1 MNMIFSNPA
10 WVAAPKKVNILSEDV
25 HIWRISLD
33 RPEIELKNLLKSLS
47 EDEIARAERFYFEE
61 HRQHFIAGR
70 GILRTILSQYLNIQ
84 PQQVQF
90 SYEAKGKP
98 VLADKFCMSKLS
110 FNLSHSQGLAL
121 CAVSCV
127 RSIGVDLEYMRPM
140 DVESLA
146 ERFFSVRE
154 YEFICTLPASERQQ
168 IFFRYWTCKEAYLK
182 ATGAGLTQLE
192 SIELSLA
199 PDQHAK
205 IISDEDWCLFE
216 LLPASNFLA
225 AVAVAGSGLNVKYWQ
240 Y

>member
-1 MNMIFSNPA
+1 MKMIFSNPV
-10 WVAAPKKVNILSEDV
+10 WVTAPTEVSILSEDV

-33 RPEIELKNLLKSLS
+33 RPQIELQDLRKTLS

-61 HRQHFIAGR
+61 HRQNFIAGR
-70 GILRTILSQYLNIQ
+70 GILRKILSQYLNIQ

-98 VLADKFCMSKLS
+98 VLADKFCMSKIS

-121 CAVSCV
+121 CAISCV

-140 DVESLA
+140 EVEALS

-154 YEFICTLPASERQQ
+154 HEFICSLPPEERQE

-182 ATGAGLTQLE
+182 ATGVGLTHLE
-192 SIELSLA
+192 NIELSLA
-199 PDQHAK
+199 PEQPAK

-216 LLPASNFLA
+216 LLPADNFLS
-225 AVAVAGSGLNVKYWQ
+225 AVAVAGSGFNIKYWQ